1 MLDNSLKASLIISSS
16 IIFSAFV
23 LKVNANYHYET
34 HGDRM
39 GFTVKVDRNT
49 GQRCLVQEGAVR
61 VIGNWREMAN
71 SYPVPLNLCKE

>member
-1 MLDNSLKASLIISSS
+1 MLDNSLKASLIIASS
-16 IIFSAFV
+16 IITSAFV
-23 LKVNANYHYET
+23 LKLNTKFHYET

-61 VIGNWREMAN
+61 VISNWREMAN
-71 SYPVPLNLCKE
+71 SYPVPLNLCKD